1 MGLSKRYC
9 HSRALSNDG
18 HSLSF
23 LPLIFSMPDSMTF
36 PTKLSLPRRRFLL
49 LSASA
54 CLGTVVASCTTRN
67 AADSE
72 SPDLSTLS
80 WDEIV
85 ERARGTTVNWA
96 MWGGSDTINAYA
108 DGWVADQLQDKY
120 SVTLNRVPVNDTV
133 EAVNKVA
140 GEVQAGLTAGGS
152 IDLIWINGENF
163 RTMKQG
169 DLLYGP
175 FTEKLP
181 AMAAYSLDNP
191 AILSDFGL
199 PVDGYEA
206 PYTGA
211 YYIMVKDSARVTN
224 SPQTLPALLD
234 WAKAN
239 PGRFTYVAPPAFDGS
254 RFLLTVLYG
263 VSGGYEQY
271 AGADFSEDLWNQN
284 SPLVAEYLREIEPYL
299 WREGQTYPP
308 TQARLQELFV
318 NGEVW
323 MMPVFISRVAEAKA
337 SGQFPASAE
346 AFTMPGISLN
356 DPSFTAIPIN
366 ASNPAGAMVLANV
379 LSSPEGQL
387 QKFKPDVWGDPP
399 LLDVNKVSAELQ
411 KEFSQA
417 EADYGIPLKELAA
430 TTVPVINAEYTTRL
444 EALWKAQI
452 AT

>member
-1 MGLSKRYC
+1 MK
-9 HSRALSNDG
+9 
-18 HSLSF
+18 
-23 LPLIFSMPDSMTF
+23 PFSTA
-36 PTKLSLPRRRFLL
+36 LSLPRRRFLL
-49 LSASA
+49 LSTSA
-54 CLGTVVASCTTRN
+54 CLAIVAASCTARN
-67 AADSE
+67 SAESE
-72 SPDLSTLS
+72 ISADLSELT

-85 ERARGTTVNWA
+85 EQASGTTVNWA

-108 DGWVADQLQDKY
+108 DGWVADQLKRNY
-120 SVTLNRVPVNDTV
+120 SITLNRVPINDTV

-140 GEVQAGLTAGGS
+140 GEVQAGLKTGGS

-163 RTMKQG
+163 RTLKQG

-181 AMAAYSLDNP
+181 AMEAYDLDNP

-211 YYIMVKDSARVTN
+211 YYILVKDSAKVAD
-224 SPQTLPALLD
+224 SPQTLSALLD
-234 WAKAN
+234 WARAN

-263 VSGGYEQY
+263 VSGGYDQY
-271 AGADFSEDLWNQN
+271 AGAEFDEDLWNQN
-284 SPLVAEYLREIEPYL
+284 SSLVADYLKEIEPYL

-318 NGEVW
+318 NSEVW
-323 MMPVFISRVAEAKA
+323 MMPVFISRIAEAKA
-337 SGQFPASAE
+337 NGQFPASAE
-346 AFTMPGISLN
+346 AFAMPGISLN
-356 DPSFTAIPIN
+356 DPSFTAIPTN
-366 ASNPAGAMVLANV
+366 ASNPAGAMMLANV

-399 LLDVNKVSAELQ
+399 LLDVNKVSPELQ
-411 KEFSQA
+411 QEFAQVEA
-417 EADYGIPLKELAA
+417 EYGIPLKELAA

-444 EALWKAQI
+444 EALWKGQV

>member
-1 MGLSKRYC
+1 
-9 HSRALSNDG
+9 
-18 HSLSF
+18 
-23 LPLIFSMPDSMTF
+23 MPDSMTF